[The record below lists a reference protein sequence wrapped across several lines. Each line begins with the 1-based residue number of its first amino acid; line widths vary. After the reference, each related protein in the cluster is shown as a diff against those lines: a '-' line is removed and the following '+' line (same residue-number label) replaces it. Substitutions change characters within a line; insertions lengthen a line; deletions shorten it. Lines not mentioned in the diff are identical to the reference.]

1 MASACI
7 VFKDDH
13 VLLVAKKHEPLAGQW
28 GFPGGKIN
36 SGETILTAA
45 KRECFEETG
54 INVEPIRIVDA
65 LDVIDPSPAPAWHY
79 ILNIVLCHFISG
91 NVVAADDADDAN
103 WYKLENLPN
112 PLIQTVP
119 AILRKALEPSSNAR

>member
-1 MASACI
+1 MKSHAGPTMASACV

-54 INVEPIRIVDA
+54 IKNV
-65 LDVIDPSPAPAWHY
+65 
-79 ILNIVLCHFISG
+79 NKK
-91 NVVAADDADDAN
+91 
-103 WYKLENLPN
+103 KLSMFVFLKQGCVCLERGEGDFR
-112 PLIQTVP
+112 
-119 AILRKALEPSSNAR
+119 RKMECFEF